1 MTPPDTRRMQDLARK
16 YPGTVHD
23 ARLTLWRRRTLMIGF
38 LIAFLAAAQALGLA
52 PGAFFSGLSD
62 LGIITRQ
69 MWPPTSKGFFFD
81 YLYALGETVA
91 IAFLGTIAASI
102 ISVPLG
108 FLGARN
114 VVRNGF
120 IHFGLRR
127 VLDVVRGV
135 DVLIWALIF
144 VSVVGLGPFAGILAI
159 ALNDT
164 GVLAKLYAEAVENAD
179 RRAGDGVRAAGGSQA
194 DVARLAIWPQVFPVF
209 LSNSLY
215 FFEANT
221 RSATILGVVGA
232 GGIGFFLA
240 DRIRVNA
247 WSDVAFIILMILPT
261 VAVIDWLSRYLRR
274 KALGRAGRAGMDVP
288 PTADR

>member
-1 MTPPDTRRMQDLARK
+1 MTASVDRVSRIATLHPTLLYPDPKR
-16 YPGTVHD
+16 
-23 ARLTLWRRRTLMIGF
+23 LWRRRAMWLGF
-38 LIAFLAAAQALGLA
+38 LIAFMWAAEQLGLSPARLWSGFTDLWIIGSQMFPPTHKGFLREYLAAL
-52 PGAFFSGLSD
+52 
-62 LGIITRQ
+62 I
-69 MWPPTSKGFFFD
+69 
-81 YLYALGETVA
+81 ETLA
-91 IAFLGTIAASI
+91 IAFLGTILASLVSI
-102 ISVPLG
+102 PLG

-114 VVRNGF
+114 VVPSF
-120 IHFGLRR
+120 AIHFGLRR

-135 DVLIWALIF
+135 DTLIWALIF

-164 GVLAKLYAEAVENAD
+164 GVLAKIYAEAVENAD
-179 RRAGDGVRAAGGSQA
+179 KKAGEGVRSAGGSGA
-194 DVARLAIWPQVFPVF
+194 DLARLAIWPQVFPVF

-247 WSDVAFIILMILPT
+247 WSDVAFIILLILPT
-261 VAVIDWLSRYLRR
+261 VAAIDLLSRWLRH
-274 KALGRAGRAGMDVP
+274 KAIGRQVEPGTR
-288 PTADR
+288 R

>member
-1 MTPPDTRRMQDLARK
+1 MSQPDTARIAALAARH
-16 YPGTVHD
+16 PGLVVE
-23 ARLTLWRRRTLMIGF
+23 AAAVVWRRRAMWLG
-38 LIAFLAAAQALGLA
+38 LLAAFLAACLYLDLSLGRLWA
-52 PGAFFSGLSD
+52 GLGD
-62 LGIITRQ
+62 LGVMAGL
-69 MWPPTSKGFFFD
+69 MWPPTSGGFLVD
-81 YLYALGETVA
+81 YLKAIGETLA
-91 IAFLGTIAASI
+91 MAFLGTLLASLLSI
-102 ISVPLG
+102 PLG

-114 VVRNGF
+114 VVPNF
-120 IHFGLRR
+120 AIHFGLRR

-164 GVLAKLYAEAVENAD
+164 GVLAKMYAEAIEGAD
-179 RRAGDGVRAAGGSQA
+179 KRPGEGVTAAGGGAA
-194 DVARLAIWPQVFPVF
+194 DVARLAIWPQVLPVF

-240 DRIRVNA
+240 DRIRLNA
-247 WSDVAFIILMILPT
+247 WSDVAFIILLILPT
-261 VAVIDWLSRYLRR
+261 VAFIDFLSRQLRLR
-274 KALGRAGRAGMDVP
+274 ALGRDEAGPR
-288 PTADR
+288 

>member
-1 MTPPDTRRMQDLARK
+1 MTTAADRIARVSRTYPALLYPDPRKLWGRRAAWVAFVL
-16 YPGTVHD
+16 
-23 ARLTLWRRRTLMIGF
+23 
-38 LIAFLAAAQALGLA
+38 AFLWASYHLGLS
-52 PGAFFSGLSD
+52 PMRFWTGFTD
-62 LGIITRQ
+62 LWIIARQ
-69 MWPPTSKGFFFD
+69 MVPPTHNGFWLD
-81 YLYALGETVA
+81 YLAALLETLA
-91 IAFLGTIAASI
+91 IAFLGTILASL
-102 ISVPLG
+102 ISIPLG

-114 VVRNGF
+114 VVPSF
-120 IHFGLRR
+120 AIHFGLRR

-135 DVLIWALIF
+135 DTLIWALIF

-164 GVLAKLYAEAVENAD
+164 GVLAKIYAEAVENAD
-179 RRAGDGVRAAGGSQA
+179 RKAGEGVRSAGGSGA

-247 WSDVAFIILMILPT
+247 WSDVAFIILLILPT
-261 VAVIDWLSRYLRR
+261 VAAIDYLSRWLRK
-274 KALGRAGRAGMDVP
+274 KAIGRHDAPGARM
-288 PTADR
+288 

>member
-1 MTPPDTRRMQDLARK
+1 MSLSAERLERVAEAHPALLHPD
-16 YPGTVHD
+16 PG
-23 ARLTLWRRRTLMIGF
+23 TLWRRRAAWVAFGMIFVWASGH
-38 LIAFLAAAQALGLA
+38 LGLS
-52 PGAFFSGLSD
+52 PTKFWSGFTD
-62 LGIITRQ
+62 LGIIAGQ
-69 MWPPTSKGFFFD
+69 MFPPTHKGFWRE
-81 YLYALGETVA
+81 YLAALFETLA
-91 IAFLGTIAASI
+91 IAFLGTILASL

-114 VVRNGF
+114 VVPNF
-120 IHFGLRR
+120 AIHFGLRR

-135 DVLIWALIF
+135 DTLIWALIF

-164 GVLAKLYAEAVENAD
+164 GVLAKIYAEAIENAD
-179 RRAGDGVRAAGGSQA
+179 RKAGDGVRSAGGSGA

-261 VAVIDWLSRYLRR
+261 VAAIDYLSRWLRLR
-274 KALGRAGRAGMDVP
+274 AIGDQTKAPPRA
-288 PTADR
+288 

>member
-1 MTPPDTRRMQDLARK
+1 MSRPDSTRIAALAAR
-16 YPGTVHD
+16 YPGTIYAPPGQLWGRRAVVAGFFVAFLWASDHLGMSF
-23 ARLTLWRRRTLMIGF
+23 ARLL
-38 LIAFLAAAQALGLA
+38 QGLQ
-52 PGAFFSGLSD
+52 D
-62 LGIITRQ
+62 LGIVAS
-69 MWPPTSKGFFFD
+69 MMVPPTSAGFFWD
-81 YLYALGETVA
+81 YVHALGETLA
-91 IAFLGTIAASI
+91 MAFLGTLLASLASI
-102 ISVPLG
+102 PLG

-114 VVRNGF
+114 VVANPV

-127 VLDVVRGV
+127 VLDVIRGV
-135 DVLIWALIF
+135 DSLVWALIF

-164 GVLAKLYAEAVENAD
+164 GVLAKMYAEAIEGAD
-179 RRAGDGVRAAGGSQA
+179 RKASEGVAAAGGSKA
-194 DVARLAIWPQVFPVF
+194 DIARLAIFPQVFPVF

-247 WSDVAFIILMILPT
+247 WSDVCFIILLILPT
-261 VAVIDWLSRYLRR
+261 VALIDYLSRFLRER
-274 KALGRAGRAGMDVP
+274 AIGVEPPAEALSR
-288 PTADR
+288 

>member
-1 MTPPDTRRMQDLARK
+1 MTPPDARRMEALARQ
-16 YPGTVHD
+16 YPGTITLAPLV
-23 ARLTLWRRRTLMIGF
+23 LWRRRALIFGF
-38 LIAFLAAAQALGLA
+38 LVAFLAAAQALGLS
-52 PGAFFSGLSD
+52 PGVFFTGLSD
-62 LGIITRQ
+62 LGIIAGQ
-69 MWPPTSKGFFFD
+69 MWPPTSKGFFLD

-91 IAFLGTIAASI
+91 IAFLGTIAASV

-114 VVRNGF
+114 VVRNGV

-159 ALNDT
+159 ALNDI
-164 GVLAKLYAEAVENAD
+164 GVLAKLYAEGVENAD

-232 GGIGFFLA
+232 GGIGFYLT

-261 VAVIDWLSRYLRR
+261 VAVIDWLSRWLRQ
-274 KALGRAGRAGMDVP
+274 KALGRATRDVP
-288 PTADR
+288 PAPEG

>member
-1 MTPPDTRRMQDLARK
+1 MTPHDTRRLEDLAQK
-16 YPGTVHD
+16 YPGTV
-23 ARLTLWRRRTLMIGF
+23 RPRPLTLWRRRTLIIAF

-69 MWPPTSKGFFFD
+69 MWPPTSKGFFVE
-81 YLYALGETVA
+81 YLHALAETVA

-127 VLDVVRGV
+127 ALDIVRGV

-179 RRAGDGVRAAGGSQA
+179 RRAGDGVRAAGGGQA

-261 VAVIDWLSRYLRR
+261 VALIDWLSRYLRR
-274 KALGRAGRAGMDVP
+274 KALGRAARDPAPVAE
-288 PTADR
+288 T

>member
-1 MTPPDTRRMQDLARK
+1 MTPDRLSRIAAAH
-16 YPGTVHD
+16 PGLLHGD
-23 ARLTLWRRRTLMIGF
+23 ARALWRRRALWTG
-38 LIAFLAAAQALGLA
+38 FLAAFLWASHQLGLS
-52 PGAFFSGLSD
+52 PVAFWTGFTD
-62 LGIITRQ
+62 LWIIGSQ
-69 MWPPTSKGFFFD
+69 MFPPTHKGFWPE
-81 YLYALGETVA
+81 YLAALMETLA
-91 IAFLGTIAASI
+91 IAFLGTLLASV
-102 ISVPLG
+102 ISIPLG

-114 VVRNGF
+114 VVPNF
-120 IHFGLRR
+120 AIHFGLRR

-135 DVLIWALIF
+135 DTLIWALIF

-164 GVLAKLYAEAVENAD
+164 GVLAKIYAEAVENAD
-179 RRAGDGVRAAGGSQA
+179 RKAGEGVRSAGGSGA

-247 WSDVAFIILMILPT
+247 WSDVAFIILLILPT
-261 VAVIDWLSRYLRR
+261 VAAIDWLSRWLRTR
-274 KALGRAGRAGMDVP
+274 AIGRPVDPGAGV
-288 PTADR
+288 

>member
-1 MTPPDTRRMQDLARK
+1 MNDSNRVARIASTHPDLLYPCARK
-16 YPGTVHD
+16 RWGRRAAWVSFLL
-23 ARLTLWRRRTLMIGF
+23 AFLWASHQLGLSPVTFWTGFTDLWIIGSQLFPPTHKGF
-38 LIAFLAAAQALGLA
+38 L
-52 PGAFFSGLSD
+52 
-62 LGIITRQ
+62 
-69 MWPPTSKGFFFD
+69 FD
-81 YLYALGETVA
+81 YLAALLETLA
-91 IAFLGTIAASI
+91 IAFLGTILASL
-102 ISVPLG
+102 ISIPLG

-114 VVRNGF
+114 VVPTPI
-120 IHFGLRR
+120 IHVGLRR

-135 DVLIWALIF
+135 DTLIWALIF

-159 ALNDT
+159 AINDT
-164 GVLAKLYAEAVENAD
+164 GVLAKIYAEAVENAD
-179 RRAGDGVRAAGGSQA
+179 RKAGEGVRSAGGNGA

-247 WSDVAFIILMILPT
+247 WSDVAFILLLILPT
-261 VAVIDWLSRYLRR
+261 VAAIDVLSRWLRN
-274 KALGRAGRAGMDVP
+274 KAIGESIESRAQC
-288 PTADR
+288 

>member
-1 MTPPDTRRMQDLARK
+1 MSIAADRLNGVATKHPGLL
-16 YPGTVHD
+16 YPNPK
-23 ARLTLWRRRTLMIGF
+23 TLWQRRAAWMVFAVAFFWASSYLGLSPAKFWDGF
-38 LIAFLAAAQALGLA
+38 TDLWIIVGQMFPPTHKGFWPEYLAALL
-52 PGAFFSGLSD
+52 
-62 LGIITRQ
+62 
-69 MWPPTSKGFFFD
+69 
-81 YLYALGETVA
+81 ETVA
-91 IAFLGTIAASI
+91 IAFLGTIMASL
-102 ISVPLG
+102 ISIPLG

-114 VVRNGF
+114 VVPNF
-120 IHFGLRR
+120 TIHFGLRR

-135 DVLIWALIF
+135 DTLIWALIF

-164 GVLAKLYAEAVENAD
+164 GVLAKIYAEAIENAD
-179 RRAGDGVRAAGGSQA
+179 RKSGEGVRSAGGSGA

-232 GGIGFFLA
+232 GGIGYFLA

-247 WSDVAFIILMILPT
+247 WSDVAFIILLILPT
-261 VAVIDWLSRYLRR
+261 VAAIDYLSRWLRM
-274 KALGRAGRAGMDVP
+274 RAIGVQTEAQP
-288 PTADR
+288 HT

>member
-1 MTPPDTRRMQDLARK
+1 MTATADRIARVSRA
-16 YPGTVHD
+16 YPGLLYPD
-23 ARLTLWRRRTLMIGF
+23 ARMLWGRRAAW
-38 LIAFLAAAQALGLA
+38 IAFLLAFLWASYQLGLS
-52 PGAFFSGLSD
+52 PVKFRTGFTD
-62 LGIITRQ
+62 LWIIVSQ
-69 MWPPTSKGFFFD
+69 MFPPTHKGFWLD
-81 YLYALGETVA
+81 YLAALLETLA
-91 IAFLGTIAASI
+91 IAFLGTILASL
-102 ISVPLG
+102 ISIPLG

-114 VVRNGF
+114 MVPNF
-120 IHFGLRR
+120 AFHFGLRR

-135 DVLIWALIF
+135 DTLIWALIF

-164 GVLAKLYAEAVENAD
+164 GVLAKIYAEAVENAD
-179 RRAGDGVRAAGGSQA
+179 RKAGEGVRSAGGSGA

-247 WSDVAFIILMILPT
+247 WSDVAFIILLILPT
-261 VAVIDWLSRYLRR
+261 VAAIDYLSRWLRIR
-274 KALGRAGRAGMDVP
+274 AIGREVERGARL
-288 PTADR
+288 

>member
-1 MTPPDTRRMQDLARK
+1 MSTAADRIARVAAAHPRLLYPDPRTRWGRRAAWLAFLVAFVWASQRLGLSPVTFWTGFTDLWIIGSQMFPPTHK
-16 YPGTVHD
+16 
-23 ARLTLWRRRTLMIGF
+23 GF
-38 LIAFLAAAQALGLA
+38 LREYLGAML
-52 PGAFFSGLSD
+52 
-62 LGIITRQ
+62 
-69 MWPPTSKGFFFD
+69 
-81 YLYALGETVA
+81 ETLA
-91 IAFLGTIAASI
+91 IAFLGTLLASLL
-102 ISVPLG
+102 SVPLG

-114 VVRNGF
+114 VVPNLA

-135 DVLIWALIF
+135 DTLIWALIF

-164 GVLAKLYAEAVENAD
+164 GVLAKIYAEAVENAE
-179 RRAGDGVRAAGGSQA
+179 RKAGEGVRSAGGNGA

-232 GGIGFFLA
+232 GGIGFFLT

-247 WSDVAFIILMILPT
+247 WGDVAFILLLILPT
-261 VAVIDWLSRYLRR
+261 VAAIDWLSRWLRV
-274 KALGRAGRAGMDVP
+274 RAIG
-288 PTADR
+288 

>member
-1 MTPPDTRRMQDLARK
+1 MTHNAGRLTTIATAHPGLL
-16 YPGTVHD
+16 YPD
-23 ARLTLWRRRTLMIGF
+23 ARTLWRKRALWA
-38 LIAFLAAAQALGLA
+38 AFALLFFWASSYLGLTPA
-52 PGAFFSGLSD
+52 KFWTGFTD
-62 LGIITRQ
+62 LGIIARQ
-69 MWPPTSKGFFFD
+69 MFPPTHKGFWPE
-81 YLYALGETVA
+81 YLAALLETLA
-91 IAFLGTIAASI
+91 IAFLGTILASL
-102 ISVPLG
+102 ISIPLG

-114 VVRNGF
+114 VVPNF
-120 IHFGLRR
+120 AIHFGLRR

-135 DVLIWALIF
+135 DTLIWALIF

-164 GVLAKLYAEAVENAD
+164 GVLAKIYAEAIENAD
-179 RRAGDGVRAAGGSQA
+179 RKAGEGVRSAGGSGA
-194 DVARLAIWPQVFPVF
+194 DVSRFAIWPQVFPVF

-261 VAVIDWLSRYLRR
+261 VAAIDYLSRWLRQ
-274 KALGRAGRAGMDVP
+274 KAIGGQVTP
-288 PTADR
+288 PAA